1 LIRHLRED
9 DRSDQPKEDEYWVC
23 QLRLR
28 IESGRISF
36 LTGKKTADDADS
48 MNATGELFMVS
59 KKERILIKTV
69 LTMVLNSKTGREFI
83 TRRFGA
89 EYVKIGKKLLEDI
102 G

>member
-1 LIRHLRED
+1 M
-9 DRSDQPKEDEYWVC
+9 
-23 QLRLR
+23 
-28 IESGRISF
+28 
-36 LTGKKTADDADS
+36 TGKMTPDDADS

-69 LTMVLNSKTGREFI
+69 LTMVLKSKTGREFI

-89 EYVKIGKKLLEDI
+89 EYVKVGEKLLEDI